1 MKKLIGFLKDENG
14 QALSEYGLILG
25 LIALVAIVAISAF
38 GNAIKEVFMN
48 LVNSIK
54 GTPATGG

>member
-1 MKKLIGFLKDENG
+1 MKKIMKFLKDEEG

-38 GNAIKEVFMN
+38 GSAIKDVFNN

-54 GTPATGG
+54 GTPPSGT